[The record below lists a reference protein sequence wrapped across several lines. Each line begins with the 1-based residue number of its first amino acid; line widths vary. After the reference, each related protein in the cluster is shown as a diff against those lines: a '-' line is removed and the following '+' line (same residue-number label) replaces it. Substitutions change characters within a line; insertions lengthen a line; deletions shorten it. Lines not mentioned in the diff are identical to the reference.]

1 MIQCVEVLFVWC
13 IWLYVLIMSRTRFR
27 LNPHSVWMSKLPEC
41 QRSVYRV
48 WIDSETCTW
57 HVRTYSQMHR
67 TYKYSQHSSI
77 IWPVWL
83 NDWVSVRLRTKWLWV
98 RVQLQSLKLHISRL
112 LRARS
117 SLTFR
122 QLQSVDSLWNAYVT
136 WQEHTVKC
144 TVQIST
150 HNTA

>member
-27 LNPHSVWMSKLPEC
+27 LNPHSLWMSKLPEC

-98 RVQLQSLKLHISRL
+98 PVQLQSLNKWICLIFLYFVEINSF
-112 LRARS
+112 S
-117 SLTFR
+117 SFDLFHFFYY
-122 QLQSVDSLWNAYVT
+122 LV
-136 WQEHTVKC
+136 
-144 TVQIST
+144 II
-150 HNTA
+150 